1 MAAWHFYILSTSR
14 IDQELGDQ
22 HSVGI
27 KKIESMAAA
36 LPYAKV
42 PYAKVREAVDS
53 ELASHR

>member
-42 PYAKVREAVDS
+42 REALDS
-53 ELASHR
+53 ELASYR